1 MRDKRGRE
9 EGGRDKR
16 AWDEGEEVRKGGE
29 VTEEGKTK

>member
-16 AWDEGEEVRKGGE
+16 AWDEGEVRKGGA